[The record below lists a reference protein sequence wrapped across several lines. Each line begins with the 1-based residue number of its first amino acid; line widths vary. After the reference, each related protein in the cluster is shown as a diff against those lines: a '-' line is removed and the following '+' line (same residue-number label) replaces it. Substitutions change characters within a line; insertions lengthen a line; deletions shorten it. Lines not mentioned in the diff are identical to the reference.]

1 MWRNLVYQQNLSHV
15 CATESLW
22 NKTAFWFAPWG
33 CLMPMAWREANMM
46 TCLLLPTSS
55 LTADLCWEV
64 LPIKGQIILFFFFHF
79 LWGFL
84 RHLLIL
90 RYASLCLCQ
99 PLDLAFLHSLKGE
112 ESVWPWGLLL
122 CRVEQAPPL
131 PCIWWVNVFASALCM
146 WFRINTESSYLISLF
161 LLVFESNLTEV
172 SYFIQINA
180 QVPVVI
186 FLSVYFM
193 AHSLID
199 ISALRTYS

>member
-1 MWRNLVYQQNLSHV
+1 MWRNLVYQQNLSHD

-64 LPIKGQIILFFFFHF
+64 LPIKGQIILFFFSIFSEVSLGTCSSCVIHHCVF
-79 LWGFL
+79 
-84 RHLLIL
+84 
-90 RYASLCLCQ
+90 AS
-99 PLDLAFLHSLKGE
+99 PLTWPSCTAWQERK
-112 ESVWPWGLLL
+112 VWPWGLLL

-131 PCIWWVNVFASALCM
+131 PCIWWVNVFASALCT
-146 WFRINTESSYLISLF
+146 WFRINTESSYSISLF

-199 ISALRTYS
+199 ISALQTYS